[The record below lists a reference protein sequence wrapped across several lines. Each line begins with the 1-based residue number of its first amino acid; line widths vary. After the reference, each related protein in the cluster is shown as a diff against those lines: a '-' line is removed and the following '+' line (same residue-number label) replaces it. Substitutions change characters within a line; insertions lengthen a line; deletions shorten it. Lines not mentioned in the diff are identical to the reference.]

1 MWEYWTGDGLSDAK
15 AGRGVELTTTEVGH
29 FAKLRWFSRAQAFHN
44 LQGMLATFEN
54 LTVIMTFRLTGFIK
68 NIFLKNSERVMLT
81 CFIIA

>member
-44 LQGMLATFEN
+44 L
-54 LTVIMTFRLTGFIK
+54 
-68 NIFLKNSERVMLT
+68 
-81 CFIIA
+81 